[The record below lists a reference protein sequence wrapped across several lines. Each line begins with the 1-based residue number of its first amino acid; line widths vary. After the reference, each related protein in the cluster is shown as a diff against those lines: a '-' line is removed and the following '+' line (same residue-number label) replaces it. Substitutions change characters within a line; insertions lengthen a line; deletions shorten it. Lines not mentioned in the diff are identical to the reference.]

1 MFLAV
6 LGATIVLLGGL
17 LIWLRRS
24 WALITVEGQ
33 SMAPTLR
40 PGERVLVRRIAATSI
55 RTGDM
60 VVVERPVEGGWRTPP
75 LGAGAVPTAARR
87 WIVKRAIAGPGDP
100 VPAELLTADRA
111 DFGSGAGEV
120 TLVPP
125 GHYVLLGD
133 NRQNSVDSRIF
144 GFVPGARILGPIRRG
159 VRPT

>member
-60 VVVERPVEGGWRTPP
+60 VVVERPVEGGLVHLRWRPGP
-75 LGAGAVPTAARR
+75 CRR
-87 WIVKRAIAGPGDP
+87 RPGG
-100 VPAELLTADRA
+100 
-111 DFGSGAGEV
+111 GS
-120 TLVPP
+120 
-125 GHYVLLGD
+125 
-133 NRQNSVDSRIF
+133 
-144 GFVPGARILGPIRRG
+144 
-159 VRPT
+159 